1 MNHIAIQEV
10 VREFESAMKHTS
22 YDTSNINFKTLELA
36 ATDKLSN
43 NTAYVE
49 ICLELMQIINHEIKL
64 KNINHNRKN
73 EYLSQE
79 EKYFLGQIY
88 D

>member
-10 VREFESAMKHTS
+10 VREFEAAMKYTS
-22 YDTSNINFKTLELA
+22 YDISNINFKTLELA
-36 ATDKLSN
+36 ATDKLSD
-43 NTAYVE
+43 NTVYVE
-49 ICLELMQIINHEIKL
+49 ICLELMQIINHEIGL
-64 KNINHNRKN
+64 KNTNQNRKN
-73 EYLSQE
+73 EFLSQE